1 MTRRYAVIRDCFFQR
16 LWHKGDIAEFE
27 DNIEVP
33 RHFKECKSEAGL
45 LAARSAGNRPRNVL
59 YEQPQQETAAERLEE
74 QQTTES
80 LEDMTITKLRS
91 YAKSYGIEV
100 EKGATKEE
108 IIAAIR
114 GE

>member
-1 MTRRYAVIRDCFFQR
+1 MKKYLCIRDCYFRQ

-27 DNIEVP
+27 DTVTVP
-33 RHFKECKSEAGL
+33 EHFKAYKNEVER
-45 LAARSAGNRPRNVL
+45 LAERIAEDKIKQFMQ
-59 YEQPQQETAAERLEE
+59 EQAKEGSVTDGDAAER
-74 QQTTES
+74 